1 LSRADWRVFL
11 PLSLICVTCG
21 NPTGPDYPHEI
32 VAEIYVPGIV
42 NDVCVSPSGD
52 KALVC
57 CDSLC
62 ILDLDARSVVGTIP
76 LPYRFPVAVSAHP
89 YDDVAFVSMGEI
101 DSIAVIST
109 VADSV
114 FGYVP
119 VADGSRDVLVLPDAS
134 LILSVSNGYP
144 CYIDLI
150 DPDSLAVISRIGP
163 FPSVEALA
171 SSPSGDL
178 VFVAVACDS
187 YEDEVVVLSTNPPE
201 ILTTIQVDHPSG
213 VVVDQEGDYV
223 YINGSSLF
231 VLRVSDL
238 TIVDSL
244 STELLEGQLAIS
256 AEGDH
261 LYGPA
266 VDWPGDA
273 VGVVDLNAL
282 AEVAKISLPSSP
294 MTIASSPT
302 RSELSI
308 GSTSALYVLGL

>member
-1 LSRADWRVFL
+1 MSRANWRVFL

-32 VAEIYVPGIV
+32 VAEINVPGFV
-42 NDVCVSPSGD
+42 NDVCVLPSGD

-76 LPYRFPVAVSAHP
+76 LPYRSPVAVSAHP
-89 YDDVAFVSMGEI
+89 YDDIAFVSMGEI

-109 VADSV
+109 IADSV
-114 FGYVP
+114 LGYVP
-119 VADGSRDVLVLPDAS
+119 VEDGSRDVLVLPDAS

-144 CYIDLI
+144 CYIELI
-150 DPDSLAVISRIGP
+150 DPDSLIVISRIGP
-163 FPSVEALA
+163 FPSVGALA
-171 SSPSGDL
+171 SLPSGSIA
-178 VFVAVACDS
+178 FAACAG
-187 YEDEVVVLSTNPPE
+187 EDEVVVLSTNPPE

-223 YINGSSLF
+223 YINGSNLF

-244 STELLEGQLAIS
+244 SAELYEGQLAIS

-261 LYGPA
+261 LFGPA

-273 VGVVDLNAL
+273 VGVIDLDAL

-302 RSELSI
+302 RSELYI
-308 GSTSALYVLGL
+308 GSISVIYVLGL